1 MLDKQN
7 HHHQGTIEIIPSW
20 VIKPENL
27 LQPARKH
34 AVNKS
39 KHKPAAQ
46 QIMKTPHMC
55 KSITI
60 LWVMMLVVSC
70 QSDLQT
76 IDAMTHRDD
85 GPVESAFDVEII
97 YSDHGYIRMLLQAEQ
112 MDRFENEQTYL
123 ELPRGLHVVFFD
135 TLKKETSSMSAR
147 YAISYED
154 TEIIEA
160 RNDVVVINEL
170 GEQLNTE
177 QLIWD
182 QKNATIHS
190 DKFVKITTENEVLY
204 GQGFEAD
211 ERFDQWRI
219 LRPYGTIRI
228 DTREN
233 TE

>member
-1 MLDKQN
+1 M
-7 HHHQGTIEIIPSW
+7 S
-20 VIKPENL
+20 
-27 LQPARKH
+27 
-34 AVNKS
+34 
-39 KHKPAAQ
+39 
-46 QIMKTPHMC
+46 

-60 LWVMMLVVSC
+60 LWIMMLLFSC
-70 QSDLQT
+70 RSDLQT
-76 IDAMTHRDD
+76 IDAMTHRED

-123 ELPRGLHVVFFD
+123 ELPRGLHVIFFD
-135 TLKKETSSMSAR
+135 TLKRETSSMSAR

-182 QKNATIHS
+182 QKKEIIYS
-190 DKFVKITTENEVLY
+190 EKFVKITTENEVLY
-204 GQGFEAD
+204 GEGFEAD

-219 LRPYGTIRI
+219 LRPHGTIRI
-228 DTREN
+228 DTRESSD
-233 TE
+233 